1 MLGRAAVVGSK
12 HVEREVGDD
21 VALRVEGI
29 YAPGDREL
37 SKIRN
42 MSFSVKKGEILGIA
56 GVDGNGQT
64 ELAEALIGLRKL
76 DAGEIY
82 LNGEKIS
89 ALDVKQHR
97 AKHIGYIPE
106 DRNTRGL
113 WQERT
118 IRENLAALPLHQ
130 KQMAKFGIIDRKA
143 VTAYGE
149 TAAERF
155 DIRPRGIGH
164 ICRGLSGGNAQK
176 VVVARE
182 MSQPLAL
189 LIASQPTRGVDIGS
203 IESIHAMIRKAADEG
218 TSVVLISTELE
229 EILSLSDRVVVLYE
243 GQIAGEVDAGN
254 TSEEELGL
262 LMTGGSRAKGD
273 AQ

>member
-1 MLGRAAVVGSK
+1 MC
-12 HVEREVGDD
+12 
-21 VALRVEGI
+21 
-29 YAPGDREL
+29 
-37 SKIRN
+37 IRD
-42 MSFSVKKGEILGIA
+42 S
-56 GVDGNGQT
+56 
-64 ELAEALIGLRKL
+64 
-76 DAGEIY
+76 
-82 LNGEKIS
+82 
-89 ALDVKQHR
+89 
-97 AKHIGYIPE
+97 
-106 DRNTRGL
+106 
-113 WQERT
+113 
-118 IRENLAALPLHQ
+118 
-130 KQMAKFGIIDRKA
+130 IDRKA

-155 DIRPRGIGH
+155 DIRPRGIEH

>member
-1 MLGRAAVVGSK
+1 M
-12 HVEREVGDD
+12 
-21 VALRVEGI
+21 
-29 YAPGDREL
+29 
-37 SKIRN
+37 
-42 MSFSVKKGEILGIA
+42 KKGEILGIA

-130 KQMAKFGIIDRKA
+130 KQMAKLGIIDRKA
-143 VTAYGE
+143 VTAYAE
-149 TAAERF
+149 TAAEQ
-155 DIRPRGIGH
+155 
-164 ICRGLSGGNAQK
+164 GL
-176 VVVARE
+176 
-182 MSQPLAL
+182 
-189 LIASQPTRGVDIGS
+189 
-203 IESIHAMIRKAADEG
+203 
-218 TSVVLISTELE
+218 TSVPGALDIYAGDCPAAMRRRS
-229 EILSLSDRVVVLYE
+229 SLPE
-243 GQIAGEVDAGN
+243 KCP
-254 TSEEELGL
+254 
-262 LMTGGSRAKGD
+262 SRLRS
-273 AQ
+273 